1 MWAEVHIGMCLF
13 PVNYSLLIWVQA
25 SNKFISLWRNG
36 QSTFTR
42 RPFWRTSGPILAL
55 DLGSNLV
62 AVFAF
67 SLQDLAQELEEQDEK
82 RKLLNRIEL
91 EVLSD
96 KSLSLHERENISE
109 SLRSVNMTWSK
120 VGTQSSLCVLL
131 LTKNSIMHLSNT

>member
-1 MWAEVHIGMCLF
+1 M
-13 PVNYSLLIWVQA
+13 
-25 SNKFISLWRNG
+25 
-36 QSTFTR
+36 
-42 RPFWRTSGPILAL
+42 
-55 DLGSNLV
+55 
-62 AVFAF
+62 FAF